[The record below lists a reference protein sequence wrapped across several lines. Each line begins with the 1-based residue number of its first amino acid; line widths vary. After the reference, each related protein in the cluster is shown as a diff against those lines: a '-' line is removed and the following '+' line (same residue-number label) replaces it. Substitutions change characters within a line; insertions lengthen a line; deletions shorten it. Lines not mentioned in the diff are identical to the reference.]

1 MIYILLSDSFLP
13 YIPRWREFYGFKRTE
28 SIIQNLKTKDKRY
41 ITPNTLKISSNQ
53 LFSLIEKRGFILQHT
68 KVFDAFLIKK
78 APYNIVST
86 PEYLTGLFSIHV
98 LTSIIPPFSLE
109 LQKNDL
115 VIDMAAAPG
124 IKTSLLA
131 QKLRNRGII
140 IAIEKSKA
148 RIPALRANISR
159 LGVKNTIILFL
170 DSMKLSF
177 NDIMADHI
185 LLDAPC
191 SGTGL
196 KVEKNKR
203 SSPRKM
209 RDILRNTIIQ
219 KRLLEVGW
227 NHLKPRG
234 TLVYSTCSLEPEEG
248 EIQIHNF
255 LNRHTDEV
263 EVLPISFDIGIAG
276 NQTNWKFPLN
286 SQLSKTKR
294 IFPDS
299 GIDGFFVALLRKVGQ

>member
-1 MIYILLSDSFLP
+1 MLSDSFLP
-13 YIPRWREFYGFKRTE
+13 YIQRWREIYGFEKTE
-28 SIIQNLKTKDKRY
+28 SIIQNLNMKDKRF
-41 ITPNTLKISSNQ
+41 IIPNILKISSNQ
-53 LFSLIEKRGFILQHT
+53 LFSSIEKRGFILRET
-68 KVFDAFLIKK
+68 KMFNAFLIEK

-86 PEYLTGLFSIHV
+86 PEYLSGFFSIHA

-109 LQKNDL
+109 LQKDDL

-159 LGVKNTIILFL
+159 LGIKNTIILFL
-170 DSMKLSF
+170 DSMNLSF
-177 NDIMADHI
+177 KDIMADHI

-196 KVEKNKR
+196 KLEKNKR

-209 RDILRNTIIQ
+209 KDILRNTKIQ
-219 KRLLEVGW
+219 KSLLEVGW
-227 NHLKPRG
+227 NHLKPGG

-255 LNRHTDEV
+255 LNRHINEV
-263 EVLPISFDIGIAG
+263 EVLPISFEIGIAG
-276 NQTNWKFPLN
+276 NQINWKFPLD

-294 IFPDS
+294 IFPDI
-299 GIDGFFVALLRKVGQ
+299 GFDGFFVALLRKVVS